1 MYFYTVIHLNNAILR
16 EKEKFEALFQHA
28 SLGILVAN
36 EKGLIEMVNACL
48 LEQFNYPSADELIGE
63 PIEKLIPNRYHT
75 KHSTYRENYSKHPE
89 PRAMGTGRDLFAAK
103 KNGTEFP
110 VEISLSN
117 YITNDGKYNIAF
129 IIDIT
134 KRKEIEND
142 VKIQKEQLAT
152 VNLRIE
158 HLNNELERKV
168 SERTLQLQETME
180 QLSSSRDELTQALSK
195 EKDLS
200 DLKSRFVSMA
210 SHEFRTPLSTIL
222 SSASLLAK
230 YTESDEQDKRN
241 KHIDRIKSS
250 VNNLTGILNE
260 FLSIGKIED
269 GKIETNNINF
279 NLKDLISA
287 TIAEMKAM
295 CNFTR
300 TFTYEHKGNAW
311 CCTDPSLVKNIILNL
326 LSNAIKFTV
335 ENGEIKVLSSSGT
348 DEISISISDNGIGI
362 SEQDQLHLFE
372 RFFRAKNAV
381 NIQGTGLGLH
391 IVAKYVELLEGK
403 ILWESKLEEGTTFN
417 IQLPAQKNLPL

>member
-1 MYFYTVIHLNNAILR
+1 MLK

-36 EKGLIEMVNACL
+36 EKGIIEMVNACL
-48 LEQFNYPSADELIGE
+48 LEQFAYASAQELVGE

-75 KHSTYRENYSKHPE
+75 NHATYRSKYAQYPE
-89 PRAMGTGRDLFAAK
+89 PRAMGTGRDLFASK
-103 KNGTEFP
+103 KDGTEFP

-117 YITNDGKYNIAF
+117 YTTNDGKFNIAF

-142 VKIQKEQLAT
+142 VKIQKEQLAE

-158 HLNNELERKV
+158 QLNNELERKV
-168 SERTLQLQETME
+168 SERTLQLQETLE
-180 QLSSSRDELTQALSK
+180 QLSASRDELTHALSK
-195 EKDLS
+195 EKELS

-230 YTESDEQDKRN
+230 YTETNDQEKRN

-269 GKIETNNINF
+269 GKVVTNIVPF
-279 NLKDLISA
+279 NLKELISG
-287 TIAEMKAM
+287 TCSEMQSM
-295 CNFTR
+295 CNSLR
-300 TFTYEHKGNAW
+300 TFTYEHSGDEW
-311 CCTDPSLVKNIILNL
+311 CNTDPSLVKNIILNL
-326 LSNAIKFTV
+326 LSNAIKFTSEKGSICV
-335 ENGEIKVLSSSGT
+335 KSVTNDT
-348 DEISISISDNGIGI
+348 DISITIEDNGIGI
-362 SEQDQLHLFE
+362 SEEDQQHLFE
-372 RFFRAKNAV
+372 RFFRAKNAI

-391 IVAKYVELLEGK
+391 IVAKYVELLDGK
-403 ILWESKLEEGTTFN
+403 ILWESKLEEGTSFT
-417 IQLPAQKNLPL
+417 IKLPAQ

>member
-1 MYFYTVIHLNNAILR
+1 
-16 EKEKFEALFQHA
+16 
-28 SLGILVAN
+28 
-36 EKGLIEMVNACL
+36 MVNTCL
-48 LEQFNYPSADELIGE
+48 LQQFEYASSEELIGE
-63 PIEKLIPNRYHT
+63 PIERLIPARYHT
-75 KHSTYRENYSKHPE
+75 NHSTYREHYSRHPE
-89 PRAMGTGRDLFAAK
+89 PRAMGTGRDLFAVK

-117 YITNDGKYNIAF
+117 YSTNEGEYNIAF

-134 KRKEIEND
+134 KRKQIEND
-142 VKIQKEQLAT
+142 VKVQKEQLAA

-158 HLNNELERKV
+158 QLNNELERKV
-168 SERTLQLQETME
+168 TERTLQLQETME
-180 QLSSSRDELTQALSK
+180 QLSASRDELTQALSK

-230 YTESDEQDKRN
+230 YTETEEQEKRN
-241 KHIDRIKSS
+241 KHINRIKSS

-269 GKIETNNINF
+269 GKIVTNIIAF
-279 NLKDLISA
+279 NVKDLITA
-287 TIAEMKAM
+287 TIAEMQSM
-295 CNFTR
+295 CNSSR
-300 TFTYEHKGNAW
+300 IFTYEHTGHEW
-311 CCTDPSLVKNIILNL
+311 CSTDPSLVKNIILNL
-326 LSNAIKFTV
+326 LSNAIKFTA
-335 ENGEIKVLSSSGT
+335 ENGNIHINSETGM
-348 DEISISISDNGIGI
+348 DEISIIIRDNGIGI
-362 SEQDQLHLFE
+362 SEEDQQHLFE

-417 IQLPAQKNLPL
+417 IKLPAQ